1 MNISFIKDLSPDW
14 KSETRFICVALLDNI
29 LGRRLKSSE
38 QHKEA
43 LTAVTGVPVLGLDAL
58 ASTAYGPEAA
68 LTILAAAG
76 ATGLHHFPAIS
87 LCMLI
92 LLMALY
98 LSYRQ
103 TAAAYPDGGGA
114 YTVAKKN
121 LGYRAAVIAGTAL
134 MIDYVLNVGV
144 AISAGVAA
152 VLSAIPALYSHR
164 LALCLVVLLTL
175 TLINLRG
182 VKQSGIAFSLP
193 VIGFVACVGTALTIG
208 MVQMLLSG
216 GHPRPVRVPPPAPQ
230 AIEAAS
236 IWLILRSFA
245 SGCTAMTGVE
255 AVSNAV
261 PLFRKPKVPR
271 AQWTL
276 TIIVTIL
283 GAFLLAISYLAPAYN
298 VHAMAEEQP
307 GYQSILSQLI
317 GAITGWGIFYY
328 MAIATVF
335 SVLVFS
341 AQTSF
346 AAFPRVCRLLAED
359 GFLPSFFAERGRRL
373 VFSSGIIGLTIVSS
387 LLLIGFAGITD
398 RLIPLFAIGAFS
410 AFSLSQIG
418 MVAHWRRK
426 RGKHARTKLAINAV
440 GAAIT
445 VVALII
451 IIVAKFIEG
460 AWITLIVGPGL
471 IWMFWKIKAHYQH
484 VKRKIGQ
491 RVRLK
496 TAKARPP
503 VVIIPVD
510 RWNRVTERAVRFGME
525 MSDDIT
531 AVHVSTEHEDTDRLR
546 EAWIEKVEKPARA
559 AKSAVPQLAIIRSPY
574 RQIYEPILRFVRKME
589 TEKKDRV
596 VAVVIPELVE
606 PHWYEKLLHNIRSVV
621 LRALL
626 FFKGDHR
633 TVVIMTP
640 WYLREY

>member
-1 MNISFIKDLSPDW
+1 VV
-14 KSETRFICVALLDNI
+14 TLLEYI
-29 LGRRLKSSE
+29 LGRRLKSSDRN
-38 QHKEA
+38 KEA
-43 LTAVTGVPVLGLDAL
+43 LTAAMGVPVLGLDAV

-76 ATGLHHFPAIS
+76 AGGLHYFPIITLS
-87 LCMLI
+87 MVV
-92 LLMALY
+92 LLVALY
-98 LSYRQ
+98 ISYLQ

-114 YTVAKKN
+114 YTVAKEN
-121 LGYRAAVIAGTAL
+121 LGDRSAVVAGTAL
-134 MIDYVLNVGV
+134 IIDYVLNVGV

-152 VLSAIPALYSHR
+152 VLSAIPALHPHR

-175 TLINLRG
+175 TLLNLRG
-182 VKQSGIAFSLP
+182 VKQSGIAFSIP
-193 VIGFVACVGTALTIG
+193 VIAFVVCVGAALGIG
-208 MVQMLLSG
+208 IVQALLHG
-216 GHPRPVRVPPPAPQ
+216 GHPHPVRPPPPAPK

-236 IWLILRSFA
+236 IWLVLRSFA

-261 PLFRKPKVPR
+261 PLFKKPKVPR

-276 TIIVTIL
+276 TIIVVIL
-283 GAFLLAISYLAPAYN
+283 GSFLLAISYLAPAYN
-298 VHAMAEEQP
+298 IHAMNEEQP
-307 GYQSILSQLI
+307 GYQSIFSQLL
-317 GAITGWGIFYY
+317 GAIAGWGLFYY
-328 MAIATVF
+328 IAIASIF
-335 SVLVFS
+335 IVLVFS

-346 AAFPRVCRLLAED
+346 ADFPRVCRLLAID
-359 GFLPSFFAERGRRL
+359 GFMPSFFAERGRRL
-373 VFSSGIIGLTIVSS
+373 VFSSGIIGLTIVSAV
-387 LLLIGFAGITD
+387 LLIGFAGVTD

-418 MVAHWRRK
+418 MVAHWLRK

-440 GAAIT
+440 GGTIT
-445 VVALII
+445 VIALLI
-451 IIVAKFIEG
+451 IIVAKFTEG

-471 IWMFWKIKAHYQH
+471 VWLFWSIKGHYQR
-484 VKRKIGQ
+484 VKRRIGQ
-491 RVRLK
+491 RVKLK

-525 MSDDIT
+525 MSDEIT
-531 AVHVSTEHEDTDRLR
+531 AIHVSTEHEDTDRLR

-574 RQIYEPILRFVRKME
+574 RQIYEPILRFVRKI
-589 TEKKDRV
+589 EKREKDRV

-606 PHWYEKLLHNIRSVV
+606 PHWYEKLLHNIRSMV

-626 FFKGDHR
+626 FFRGDYR

-640 WYLREY
+640 WYLREQ